1 MPLPPQISRLG
12 KKTVQI
18 VRNEGTEHEERFSAE
33 AHVQPKSGLF
43 GVDTPVYEGD
53 VVEYE
58 DPRGGTTRVVAADV
72 EVFDV
77 GPSQMRHTK
86 VTWGKAPPPRVAAL
100 KRLGLEGLHDGV
112 LDAASSLFT
121 DGHYSQAVFE
131 ALKAL
136 EHRVKQQS
144 GIDDSGRSLMSA
156 AFGGDSPT
164 IDLAVEAGRSGE
176 DEQEGLKLVFMG
188 VSQGLRNPKGHE
200 LVRQDDPQRALEY
213 LALVSVLFRRLDDA
227 K

>member
-1 MPLPPQISRLG
+1 MSLPPHVRRLG
-12 KKTVQI
+12 TKTVQI

-33 AHVQPKSGLF
+33 AHVQPKSGFF
-43 GVDTPVYEGD
+43 GIDTPVYEGD
-53 VVEYE
+53 VVEFE

-72 EVFDV
+72 QVFDV
-77 GPSQMRHTK
+77 GPAQMRHIQ
-86 VTWGKAPPPRVAAL
+86 VTWGKSPAPRVAVL
-100 KRLGLEGLHDGV
+100 RRLGLEGLHDEV
-112 LDAASSLFT
+112 LGAASDLYT

-136 EHRVKQQS
+136 ERRVKQQS
-144 GIDDSGRSLMSA
+144 GVDESGRSLMSA
-156 AFGGDSPT
+156 AFGGDSPP
-164 IDLAVEAGRSGE
+164 INLAVEGGRSGL
-176 DEQEGLKLVFMG
+176 DEQEGLRLVFMG

-227 K
+227 E